1 MREYTFEV
9 KDKTYTL
16 RYDFNAIC
24 DIEEEAQLGIPELMS
39 QKRIGMNTARIVIWG
54 GLARQKGTM
63 TKQQVGE
70 LIQEYINEGN
80 DFTKLMQDSMELLA
94 ESISKEETSVS
105 TKKKK

>member
-16 RYDFNAIC
+16 KYDFNAIC
-24 DIEEEAQLGIPELMS
+24 EIEEEAELGIPELMS

-54 GLARQKGTM
+54 GLMRQKGTM

-70 LIQEYINEGN
+70 LIQDYIEDGN
-80 DFTKLMQDSMELLA
+80 DFTVLMQDSMELLA
-94 ESISKEETSVS
+94 ESISKEDDNAVP
-105 TKKKK
+105 KKKK